1 MTDLLNELLLSR
13 GCIHVWIAPLSMP
26 FETIN
31 SYRDLLSMEELGRA
45 NSFRFEK
52 DRNKYLIGKGLT
64 RTLLSK
70 HYLNIDSRQ
79 IDFLYSRNGKPYLK
93 EDINPDQVVFNVS
106 HSHELVTIAVA
117 VDKILGIDVEYL
129 RHIDDLEAIVF
140 RFFSEVEKNWFGKIP
155 KEKTLDAFYFMWTRK
170 EAYTKSLGM
179 GLGENLVTSVITNGH
194 LSGKDSIIE
203 EKTIVSEWIFFSYRI
218 QNQYQLSIAV
228 KEKKGSFDDYYCNLF
243 YYESV

>member
-13 GCIHVWIAPLSMP
+13 GGIHVWIAPLSMP

-31 SYRDLLSMEELGRA
+31 SYRDLLSMDELGKA

-52 DRNKYLIGKGLT
+52 DRNKYIIGKGLT
-64 RTLLSK
+64 RTILSK

-79 IDFLYSRNGKPYLK
+79 IVFSYGRKGKPYLK

-117 VDKILGIDVEYL
+117 VDKLLGVDVEYI
-129 RHIDDLEAIVF
+129 RHVDDLDAIVL
-140 RFFSEVEKNWFGKIP
+140 RFFGEIEKNWFGKIP
-155 KEKTLDAFYFMWTRK
+155 RVKKLDAFYFMWTRK
-170 EAYTKSLGM
+170 EAYIKSLGM
-179 GLGENLVTSVITNGH
+179 GLGENLVTSVITNEH
-194 LSGKDSIIE
+194 LLGKDSFVE

-218 QNQYQLSIAV
+218 QNHYQLSIAI
-228 KEKKGSFDDYYCNLF
+228 KEEKGSIDDYYCKMFN
-243 YYESV
+243 YEPV

>member
-1 MTDLLNELLLSR
+1 MNELLLLR
-13 GCIHVWIAPLSMP
+13 GGIHVWVAPLSMP
-26 FETIN
+26 YETICN
-31 SYRDLLSMEELGRA
+31 YKDLLSMEELRKA
-45 NSFRFEK
+45 NSFQFEK
-52 DRNKYLIGKGLT
+52 DRNKYIIGKGLT
-64 RTLLSK
+64 RTLLSRF
-70 HYLNIDSRQ
+70 YLNTDARQ
-79 IDFLYSRNGKPYLK
+79 VDFCYGKNGKPFLK
-93 EDINPDQVVFNVS
+93 EEINPNRVVFNVS
-106 HSHELVTIAVA
+106 HSHELVTIAVS

-140 RFFSEVEKNWFGKIP
+140 RFFSEIEKNWFGKIP

-228 KEKKGSFDDYYCNLF
+228 KGKKGSFDDYYCNLF